1 MQRQNLYRVSRSLGQ
16 KRAGIDNMLASDLEW
31 TSLEQ
36 WWPPVFLRYF
46 HLPVIDVVQQTVEGE
61 GVDPLQDDHQVGVL
75 AGLTEN
81 ISEVCAAG
89 REHQAVG

>member
-1 MQRQNLYRVSRSLGQ
+1 M
-16 KRAGIDNMLASDLEW
+16 
-31 TSLEQ
+31 
-36 WWPPVFLRYF
+36 FLRYF

-61 GVDPLQDDHQVGVL
+61 GVDPPQADHQVGVL

-81 ISEVCAAG
+81 ISEVSAAG